1 MKFADQFYKIRGK
14 FRITVEDVVSHKTW
28 IHYED
33 DNTIVLIAKRNVT
46 RMIGNDN
53 VTQRVL
59 TKMKFGD
66 GGHVSDPLDPN
77 FGQATATNE
86 NIEDLTNTIITKN
99 ISSVTFTDSLVNQT
113 SSALFEAIID
123 TTEGN
128 GAGGTQIYS
137 EAGLFT
143 LNETYVS
150 GTIKNSGLFAVK
162 HFPILTK
169 TAELR
174 FVFNWTITI

>member
-1 MKFADQFYKIRGK
+1 MKFVDKFYKIKGK
-14 FRITVEDVVSHKTW
+14 FKITVEDVVSGKSW

-33 DNTIVLIAKRNVT
+33 SNTIVLIAKRDVT
-46 RMIGNDN
+46 RMIGGDN
-53 VTQRVL
+53 VTQRVI

-66 GGHVSDPLDPN
+66 GGHISDPLDPN
-77 FGQATATNE
+77 FGQATPTDE
-86 NIEDLTNTIITKN
+86 SMEDLNDIIITKN
-99 ISSVTFTDSLVNQT
+99 ISNVSYTDSLVNQT
-113 SSALFEAIID
+113 SSATFEAIID

-128 GAGGTQIYS
+128 GTGTQIYS
-137 EAGLFT
+137 EAGMYT
-143 LNETYVS
+143 LNETYVD
-150 GTIKNSGLFAVK
+150 GGIKNSGLFAVK